1 MPVRTVC
8 SALLSALLLASVSP
22 AQTPVT
28 FFQPTSLGDCYAV
41 AAADFNGDGNLDV
54 ACAGDTL
61 TIWLGDG
68 HGHFHQ
74 TNQVLPYEQVQV
86 VTGDFNGDGRPDLA
100 IAGSGQV
107 ILLPGRGDGTFGTQ
121 IVIANLTSVALAAAD
136 LNQDGRLDLLVGVA
150 DANPP
155 SAVEVFLGNGNGT
168 FQKPI
173 VTGVTTALSVNI
185 AVADFNG
192 DGIPDIAS
200 ADNDE
205 LEVVLGDGDG
215 TFGPPIVTAIGISNQ
230 PFAIADFT
238 GDGILDVA
246 LSYSSKIYVYQGN
259 GDGSFSPG
267 PVTSG
272 AVGAALLA
280 ADLNGD
286 GRPDL
291 VMAGVGIALNRDGG
305 AFEPAEWYQDLD
317 LAAGVAGDFRN
328 LGRPDLMVAGGFY
341 PNDGTGHFH
350 APRSF
355 PITSCGGGCH
365 LIAGDFDNDGNLDAA
380 AVANDTVRVYT
391 GTGGGN
397 FNDFRQSSFSL
408 PDREL
413 TNAATAADFNSDG
426 NLDLAVGSGNYV
438 KVEGQVAL
446 LPGNGDGTFGRPAV
460 VYTGYPVY
468 GLVTADFKL
477 DGHAGLAIGTKAGLV
492 VMCGN
497 GAGGFTT
504 TAAIQG
510 IANTSSVATAD
521 FNQDGTPDLA
531 TASDVYLGNG
541 DGTFRHAYTLAQAAS
556 LVQTGDFNGD
566 GIPDLVTSDGYNI
579 IVWPGI
585 GDGTFGLPIAVTTNL
600 SESVFL
606 VADLNGDGIS
616 DIAVTATNNIS
627 SSLLLYLGSTDGNF
641 RPENVANVPPFGDA
655 PISSGDFN
663 NKGRTDLLFVSLFN
677 QIMTLTNAT
686 Q

>member
-8 SALLSALLLASVSP
+8 SSLLSALFLASVGP
-22 AQTPVT
+22 AQTRVA
-28 FFQPTSLGDCYAV
+28 FFQPTSLGACYAV

-61 TIWLGDG
+61 AIWLGDG
-68 HGHFHQ
+68 QGHFRQ
-74 TNQVLPYEQVQV
+74 TTQVLPYVQVQV
-86 VTGDFNGDGRPDLA
+86 VAGDFNGDGRPDLV
-100 IAGSGQV
+100 IAGSGQM
-107 ILLPGRGDGTFGTQ
+107 ILLPGNGDGTFGTQ
-121 IVIANLTSVALAAAD
+121 TVIADLTSLALSAAD

-150 DANPP
+150 NADPP
-155 SAVEVFLGNGNGT
+155 AAVEVFLSNGNGT
-168 FQKPI
+168 FQNPI
-173 VTGVTTALSVNI
+173 VSGVTTAISVNI

-205 LEVVLGDGDG
+205 IEVALGKGDG

-230 PFAIADFT
+230 PFAVADFT
-238 GDGILDVA
+238 GDGRLDVA
-246 LSYSSKIYVYQGN
+246 LSYNSKIYVYQGN
-259 GDGSFSPG
+259 GAGSFSPG
-267 PVTSG
+267 QVTSG

-291 VMAGVGIALNRDGG
+291 VMAGLGIALNQGG
-305 AFEPAEWYQDLD
+305 GVFEPAEWYQDLD
-317 LAAGVAGDFRN
+317 LPAGVAGDFRN
-328 LGRPDLMVAGGFY
+328 RGRTDLMVAGGFY
-341 PNDGTGHFH
+341 PNDGSGHFH

-355 PITSCGGGCH
+355 PITSCSDGCD
-365 LIAGDFDNDGNLDAA
+365 LVTGDFNNDGNLDAA
-380 AVANDTVRVYT
+380 AVTSGTARVYA
-391 GTGGGN
+391 GTGDGN
-397 FNDFRQSSFSL
+397 FSGFRQSSFSL

-413 TNAATAADFNSDG
+413 TNVAVAADFNNDG

-446 LPGNGDGTFGRPAV
+446 LLGNGDGTFGKPTV
-460 VYTGYPVY
+460 VYTGYPDY
-468 GLVTADFKL
+468 SFVTADFNL
-477 DGHAGLAIGTKAGLV
+477 AGHADLAIGTKAGLL

-504 TAAIQG
+504 TAAIKG
-510 IANTSSVATAD
+510 IGNTSSVATAD
-521 FNQDGTPDLA
+521 FNHDGIPDLA

-541 DGTFRHAYTLAQAAS
+541 DGTFRHSYTLAQAADV
-556 LVQTGDFNGD
+556 VQTGDFNGD
-566 GIPDLVTSDGYNI
+566 GIPDLATSDGYNI

-585 GDGTFGLPIAVTTNL
+585 GDGTFGLPITVTTNL
-600 SESVFL
+600 SESAFL

-616 DIAVTATNNIS
+616 DIAVATTNNVS
-627 SSLLLYLGSTDGNF
+627 SSLLLYLGSTNGIF
-641 RPENVANVPPFGDA
+641 RPENVTNLPAFGGA
-655 PISSGDFN
+655 PISAGDFDN
-663 NKGRTDLLFVSLFN
+663 NGRTDLVFVGLFK
-677 QIMTLTNAT
+677 QIMTLTNTT